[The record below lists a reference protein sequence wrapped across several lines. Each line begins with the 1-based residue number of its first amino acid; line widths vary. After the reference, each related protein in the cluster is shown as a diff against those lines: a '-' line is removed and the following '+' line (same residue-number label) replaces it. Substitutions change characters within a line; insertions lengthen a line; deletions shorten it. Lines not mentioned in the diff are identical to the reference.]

1 MGPVAHA
8 QVAHPAGRQRREAT
22 YGFLHRAGLPRRNPR
37 RDQPLPRTRRRRLTQ
52 LGISLRPKSR
62 RGACQDHLEHLLF
75 SDRSVLDWILNAL
88 ARPNPETR
96 EESPHEFG
104 VALLARGSIPR
115 GRGPAPDFTLPDGMA
130 PGELQTGFQAL
141 RELAD
146 GLKPRLAAL
155 DTCLHTLPH
164 HVLGHFTPAEWLRFL
179 HLHHRH
185 HEAIINDILAP

>member
-1 MGPVAHA
+1 MKPPTDSYTA
-8 QVAHPAGRQRREAT
+8 PDSLAGV
-22 YGFLHRAGLPRRNPR
+22 RAGIRRCLER
-37 RDQPLPRTRRRRLTQ
+37 AADVAQ
-52 LGISLRPKSR
+52 LDIAAPEVSAWSV
-62 RGACQDHLEHLLF
+62 QDHLEHLLF

-88 ARPNPETR
+88 ARPNPVTR

-185 HEAIINDILAP
+185 HEAIIRDILETSRSVAPTA